1 MPHLLRR
8 VLLHPIMMLVV
19 MIALCRG
26 VKNFYPFNSFPM
38 YADASV
44 EPSDYLI
51 VANAEDGTPL
61 DIKRQAGFTSAKV
74 KKIYTD
80 RLNNAT
86 EAVDKDPDEATPEI
100 RKQVFDSMMKQ
111 LRAAAVKR
119 RKPLPDKVRITNMRI
134 YQDYQN
140 GTVKFREVPEVLGEG

>member
-19 MIALCRG
+19 MITLCRG

-38 YADASV
+38 YADASA

-61 DIKRQAGFTSAKV
+61 DIKRQAGFSSAKV

-80 RLNNAT
+80 RLNRAT
-86 EAVDKDPDEATPEI
+86 EAIDKDPDEATSQL
-100 RKQVFDSMMKQ
+100 RKQVFDEMMVQ

-119 RKPLPDKVRITNMRI
+119 RKPLPAKVRITNMRI
-134 YQDYQN
+134 YQDYQD
-140 GTVKFREVPEVLGEG
+140 GTAKFREVPEVIGEG